1 LEQMKIIAQQSEST
15 VVAEYQSPGNRQT
28 AYQSERDLE
37 LALIAQLK
45 NQGYSFIS
53 IHGNDDLLSN
63 LRIQIEKL
71 NKFTFTDKEWTKFL
85 NEYLDNPMQGIVEKT
100 KKIQEDF
107 IYPLRRE
114 DGSLFNVFLIDKK
127 HIHNN
132 NLQVIHQFEADGKYK
147 NIYDVTILVNGL
159 PLVHIELKR
168 RGVSIKEAF
177 NQINRYER
185 ESFWV
190 GNSLYQYAQ
199 IFVIS
204 NGTDTKYYS
213 NTTRELA
220 SKENVNSQSNK
231 KKTSHS
237 FEFTSYWADA
247 SNKNIKD
254 LADFASTFFSKHT
267 LLNILTKYCIFTVD
281 ESLLVMRPYQIAAT
295 EKIINQ
301 IHIAKN
307 TRKVGTIDAGGYIWH
322 TTGSGKTLT
331 SFKTARLATELDFVK
346 KVLFVV
352 DRKDLDYQTMK
363 EYDKFEKG
371 AANSN
376 TSTSVL
382 KKQLENPNSKI
393 IITTIQKLS
402 IFIKKN
408 PKHDIFMDD
417 IVLIFDE
424 CHRSQF
430 GEMHLEIIKA
440 FKRYYIF
447 GFTGTPIF
455 ALNTTTHNKFPTLK
469 TTEQVFGRKLHTYT
483 IVNAIHDGNV
493 LPFRIDYLNTAKAS
507 EAIDDSEEVFN
518 IKREEA
524 LLDPRRISEN
534 VKYVLEHF
542 AQKTKRNEKAYDFS
556 RTLNI
561 EEVAK
566 AKYQSILDSAK
577 EKKQLLKITGFNS
590 IFAVASIEAAKR
602 YYAEFKKQ
610 QELLIPDQRLKVA
623 MIYSYQA
630 NEELDGTYEE
640 NNENTDNLDQSSRD
654 FLASAI
660 VDYNTMFGTSYDT
673 SSDKFQNYYKDL
685 SLRVKNKEIDL
696 LIVVNMFLTGFDATT
711 LNTIWVDKKLRMHGL
726 IQAFSRTNR
735 ILNSIKTFGNV
746 VCFRNL
752 EHQVNEAI
760 SIFGDKDAGGI
771 VLLKSFNEYYH
782 GYDEFKGYKNLVQEL
797 LTKYPI
803 GQDIIGEQAEK
814 AFISL
819 FNQILKTR
827 NVLQSF
833 DDFKGKEIIS
843 DFDYQ
848 DYQSMYLGIYEKIKR
863 TKKGDAESISEEI
876 EFEIELVKSVE
887 VNIDYILLLVAKYH
901 EDNTQDKKVEINK
914 AIDAS
919 PSLRNKKDLILN
931 FIDSLRVDASVTDE
945 WKSYINSKK
954 KEELDKIIQEEDLV
968 PTETLKFIDQAFK
981 TGEIKESG
989 TAIVKVMK
997 PVSMF
1002 GKNNGGVSR
1011 SQKKQSVLGKLID
1024 FFNRF
1029 FGL

>member
-1 LEQMKIIAQQSEST
+1 MNQIKIIAQQSEST
-15 VVAEYQSPGNRQT
+15 VVTEYKSDAKRQT
-28 AYQSERDLE
+28 NYQSERELE
-37 LALIAQLK
+37 HALINQLK
-45 NQGYSFIS
+45 NLGYTFLD
-53 IHGNDDLLSN
+53 IHGNGDLISN
-63 LRIQIEKL
+63 LKTQLERL
-71 NKFTFTDKEWTKFL
+71 NKFQFTDKEWNKFL
-85 NEYLDNPMQGIVEKT
+85 LEYLDNPNQGIVEKT
-100 KKIQEDF
+100 KKIQEDY

-114 DGSLFNVFLIDKK
+114 DGSLFNVFLLDKK
-127 HIHNN
+127 QIHNN
-132 NLQVIHQFEADGKYK
+132 QLQVIHQFEIEGSYK

-177 NQINRYER
+177 NQIKRYER
-185 ESFWV
+185 DSFWA
-190 GNSLYQYAQ
+190 GNSLYHYAQ

-204 NGTDTKYYS
+204 NGTETKYYS

-220 SKENVNSQSNK
+220 AKENSNSQANK

-247 SNKNIKD
+247 NNINIKE
-254 LADFASTFFSKHT
+254 LVDFTATFFSKHT
-267 LLNILTKYCIFTVD
+267 LLNVLTKYCIFTSD

-301 IHIAKN
+301 IQIAKN
-307 TRKVGTIDAGGYIWH
+307 TRKVGTIEAGGYVWH

-331 SFKTARLATELDFVK
+331 SFKTARIATELDFIK

-408 PKHDIFMDD
+408 PKHAIYSDD

-430 GEMHLEIIKA
+430 GEMHLDIIKA

-455 ALNTTTHNKFPTLK
+455 ALNTTTHNKFPMLK
-469 TTEQVFGRKLHTYT
+469 TTEQVFGKKLHTYT

-493 LPFRIDYLNTAKAS
+493 LPFRIDYLNTAKAAV
-507 EAIDDSEEVFN
+507 EIDDNEEVFN

-524 LLDPRRISEN
+524 LLDSRRITEN
-534 VKYVLEHF
+534 VRYILEHF

-561 EEVAK
+561 EEVAI
-566 AKYQSILDSAK
+566 AKYENILKSNK
-577 EKKQLLKITGFNS
+577 ENKQLLKITGFNS
-590 IFAVASIEAAKR
+590 IFAVASIEAAKK
-602 YYAEFKKQ
+602 YYTEFKKQ
-610 QELLIPDQRLKVA
+610 QELLIPDQRLKIA
-623 MIYSYQA
+623 TIFSYQA

-640 NNENTDNLDQSSRD
+640 NNENTDKLDQSSRD

-660 VDYNTMFGTSYDT
+660 VDYNNMFGTSYDT

-685 SLRVKNKEIDL
+685 SLRVKNKEVDL

-752 EHQVNEAI
+752 EHQVNQAI

-771 VLLKSFNEYYH
+771 VLLKSFDEYYN

-797 LTKYPI
+797 LDEYPI
-803 GQDIIGEQAEK
+803 GTDIIGEQAEK

-827 NVLQSF
+827 NILQSF
-833 DDFKGKEIIS
+833 DDFKGNEIIS

-848 DYQSMYLGIYEKIKR
+848 DYQSIYLGIYEKVKR
-863 TKKGDAESISEEI
+863 TKQGDAESINEEI

-901 EDNTQDKKVEINK
+901 QDNTEDKTLEINK
-914 AIDAS
+914 AIDSS
-919 PSLRNKKDLILN
+919 PSLRNKKDLILD

-945 WKSYINSKK
+945 WKSYIDAKK
-954 KEELDKIIQEEDLV
+954 KEELDKIIQEENLV
-968 PTETLKFIDQAFK
+968 PVETEKFINQAFK
-981 TGEIKESG
+981 TGEIRESG

-997 PVSMF
+997 PISMF
-1002 GKNNGGVSR
+1002 GNNNNGISR
-1011 SQKKQSVLGKLID
+1011 SQKKQTVLQRLID

>member
-1 LEQMKIIAQQSEST
+1 MDQIKIIAQQNEST
-15 VVAEYQSPGNRQT
+15 VVSEYQPIKNRQT
-28 AYQSERDLE
+28 AYQSERELE
-37 LALIAQLK
+37 NALIAQLK
-45 NQGYSFIS
+45 NQGYGFLNIKDNSELV
-53 IHGNDDLLSN
+53 GN
-63 LRIQIEKL
+63 LRVQLEKL
-71 NKFTFTDKEWTKFL
+71 NRFTFTDKEWNKFL
-85 NEYLDNPMQGIVEKT
+85 SEYIDNPNQGIVEKT

-114 DGSLFNVFLIDKK
+114 DGSLMNVFLMDKK

-132 NLQVIHQFEADGKYK
+132 SLQVIHQFEVEGKYK
-147 NIYDVTILVNGL
+147 NIYDVTLLVNGL

-177 NQINRYER
+177 NQIRRYDR
-185 ESFWV
+185 ESFWAE
-190 GNSLYQYAQ
+190 NSLYQYAQ

-204 NGTDTKYYS
+204 NGTDSKYYS

-220 SKENVNSQSNK
+220 SKENENSQSNK

-247 SNKNIKD
+247 NNKNIKD
-254 LADFASTFFSKHT
+254 LTDFAATFFSKHT
-267 LLNILTKYCIFTVD
+267 LLNVLTKYCIFTVD

-301 IHIAKN
+301 IQIAKN
-307 TRKVGTIDAGGYIWH
+307 SKTVGSIDAGGYIWH

-331 SFKTARLATELDFVK
+331 SFKTARLATELDYVK

-382 KKQLENPNSKI
+382 KKQLENPSAKI

-408 PKHDIFMDD
+408 PKHDIYLDD
-417 IVLIFDE
+417 VVLIFDE

-430 GEMHLEIIKA
+430 GDMHLDIIKA

-455 ALNTTTHNKFPTLK
+455 AMNTTTHNKFPTLK

-493 LPFRIDYLNTAKAS
+493 LPFRIDYLNTVKES
-507 EAIDDSEEVFN
+507 QEINEAEEVYD

-524 LLDPRRISEN
+524 LLDSRRIKGN
-534 VKYVLEHF
+534 VEYILDHF

-561 EEVAK
+561 AEVASTQ
-566 AKYQSILDSAK
+566 YHTSLNRNN
-577 EKKQLLKITGFNS
+577 EVKQVLKVTGFNS
-590 IFAVASIEAAKR
+590 IFAVASIQAAKK
-602 YYAEFKKQ
+602 YYLEFKTQ
-610 QELLIPDQRLKVA
+610 QAEKIPDQRLKVA
-623 MIYSYQA
+623 LIYSYQA
-630 NEELDGTYEE
+630 NEEFDGTYEE
-640 NNENTDNLDQSSRD
+640 NNESTELLDQSSRD
-654 FLASAI
+654 FLADAI
-660 VDYNTMFGTSYDT
+660 KDYNVMFGTSYDT

-685 SLRVKNKEIDL
+685 SLRVKNKEVDV

-752 EHQVNEAI
+752 EDQVNEAI
-760 SIFGDKDAGGI
+760 SVFGDKEAGGI
-771 VLLKSFNEYYH
+771 VLLKSFNEYYE
-782 GYDEFKGYKNLVQEL
+782 GYENFKGYKSLVHEL
-797 LTKYPI
+797 LDNYPI
-803 GQDIIGEQAEK
+803 GEDIISESAQK

-827 NVLQSF
+827 NILQSF
-833 DDFKGKEIIS
+833 DDFKGNEIIS

-848 DYQSMYLGIYEKIKR
+848 DYQSIYLKIYEAIG
-863 TKKGDAESISEEI
+863 KKEKTDKESITDEI

-887 VNIDYILLLVAKYH
+887 VNIDYILLLVDKYH
-901 EDNTQDKKVEINK
+901 KDNSEDRHVEINK

-919 PSLRNKKDLILN
+919 PSLRNKKDLILG
-931 FIDSLRVDASVTDE
+931 FIDSLTIDATVTDE
-945 WKSYINSKK
+945 WKSYIDEKK
-954 KEELDKIIQEEDLV
+954 LEELNKIIREEDLNES
-968 PTETLKFIDQAFK
+968 ETKKYIDQAFK
-981 TGEIKESG
+981 VGEIQESG
-989 TAIVKVMK
+989 TAIVKVIK

-1002 GKNNGGVSR
+1002 GDKDGKTR
-1011 SQKKQSVLGKLID
+1011 SQKKQDVLARLIE

>member
-1 LEQMKIIAQQSEST
+1 MDQIKIIAQQSEST
-15 VVAEYQSPGNRQT
+15 VVTEYQSLGYRQT

-45 NQGYSFIS
+45 TQGYSFIR
-53 IHGNDDLLSN
+53 IHKNEDLVNN
-63 LRIQIEKL
+63 LRTQIEKL
-71 NKFTFTDKEWTKFL
+71 NKFAFTDKEWIKFL

-114 DGSLFNVFLIDKK
+114 DGSLFNVFLLDKK
-127 HIHNN
+127 QIHNN
-132 NLQVIHQFEADGKYK
+132 NLQVIHQYEAEGKYK

-177 NQINRYER
+177 NQIKRYER
-185 ESFWV
+185 ESFWA
-190 GNSLYQYAQ
+190 GNSLYQYIQ

-204 NGTDTKYYS
+204 NGTETKYYS

-220 SKENVNSQSNK
+220 SKENANSQSNK

-254 LADFASTFFSKHT
+254 LTDFAATFFSKHT
-267 LLNILTKYCIFTVD
+267 LLNVLTKYCVFTVD

-307 TRKVGTIDAGGYIWH
+307 TRKVGTIHAGGYIWH

-331 SFKTARLATELDFVK
+331 SFKTARLATELDFIK
-346 KVLFVV
+346 KVIFVV

-376 TSTSVL
+376 TSTAVL
-382 KKQLENPNSKI
+382 KKQLEDPNSKI

-408 PKHDIFMDD
+408 PKHAIFLDD
-417 IVLIFDE
+417 VVLIFDE

-430 GEMHLEIIKA
+430 GEMHLDIIKS

-493 LPFRIDYLNTAKAS
+493 LPFRIDYLNTVKAV
-507 EAIDDSEEVFN
+507 EEIDDSEEVFN

-524 LLDPRRISEN
+524 LLDPRRITEN

-561 EEVAK
+561 EQVAK
-566 AKYQSILDSAK
+566 ARYESILNSNK
-577 EKKQLLKITGFNS
+577 EIKQLLKLTGFNS

-610 QELLIPDQRLKVA
+610 QGILIPDQRLKVA

-640 NNENTDNLDQSSRD
+640 NNENTDKLDQSSRD

-660 VDYNTMFGTSYDT
+660 DDYNAMFGTSYDT
-673 SSDKFQNYYKDL
+673 SSEKFQNYYKDL
-685 SLRVKNKEIDL
+685 SLRVKNKEVDL

-752 EHQVNEAI
+752 EHQVNQAI

-771 VLLKSFNEYYH
+771 VLLKSYNEYYL
-782 GYDEFKGYKNLVQEL
+782 GYDNFKGYKNLVQEL
-797 LTKYPI
+797 LDKYPL
-803 GQDIIGEQAEK
+803 GQDIVGEKAEK

-827 NVLQSF
+827 NILQSF
-833 DDFKGKEIIS
+833 DDFKGSEIIS

-848 DYQSMYLGIYEKIKR
+848 DYQSIYLGIYEKVKR
-863 TKKGDAESISEEI
+863 VHKGDAESISEEI
-876 EFEIELVKSVE
+876 EFEIELVKSIE
-887 VNIDYILLLVAKYH
+887 VNIDYILMLVAAYH
-901 EDNTQDKKVEINK
+901 ETNNQDKRIEINK

-919 PSLRNKKDLILN
+919 PSLRNKKDLILD
-931 FIDSLRVDASVTDE
+931 FIDSLRVDASVTDD
-945 WKSYINSKK
+945 WKSYIDAKK
-954 KEELDKIIQEEDLV
+954 KEELDKIILEEDLD
-968 PTETLKFIDQAFK
+968 PAETIKFINQAFK
-981 TGEIKESG
+981 VGEIRESG
-989 TAIVKVMK
+989 TAIVRVMK
-997 PVSMF
+997 PVTMF
-1002 GKNNGGVSR
+1002 GKTNNGISR
-1011 SQKKQSVLGKLID
+1011 SQKKQSVLNKLLD

-1029 FGL
+1029 FGI

>member
-1 LEQMKIIAQQSEST
+1 MDQIKIIAQQSEST
-15 VVAEYQSPGNRQT
+15 VVAEYQSTSNRQT
-28 AYQSERDLE
+28 AYQSEHDLE

-45 NQGYSFIS
+45 NQGYSFVH
-53 IHGNDDLLSN
+53 IHGNEDLVSN
-63 LRIQIEKL
+63 LRTQLEKL
-71 NKFTFTDKEWTKFL
+71 NKFSFTDKEWTKFL

-100 KKIQEDF
+100 KKIQEDY

-114 DGSLFNVFLIDKK
+114 DGSLFNVFLLDKK
-127 HIHNN
+127 QIHNN
-132 NLQVIHQFEADGKYK
+132 YLQVIHQFEVKGKYK
-147 NIYDVTILVNGL
+147 NIYDVTILINGL

-177 NQINRYER
+177 NQIKRYER
-185 ESFWV
+185 ESFWA
-190 GNSLYQYAQ
+190 GNSLYQYVQ
-199 IFVIS
+199 IFMIS
-204 NGTDTKYYS
+204 NGTETKYYS
-213 NTTRELA
+213 NTTRQLA
-220 SKENVNSQSNK
+220 SKENENSQTNK

-247 SNKNIKD
+247 SNRNIKD
-254 LADFASTFFSKHT
+254 LADFTATFFSKHT
-267 LLNILTKYCIFTVD
+267 LLNVLTKYCIFTVD
-281 ESLLVMRPYQIAAT
+281 ETLLVMRPYQIAAT

-301 IHIAKN
+301 IQIAKN
-307 TRKVGTIDAGGYIWH
+307 TRKVGTINAGGYIWH

-331 SFKTARLATELDFVK
+331 SFKTARLATEMDFIK

-408 PKHDIFMDD
+408 PKHDIYLDD

-430 GEMHLEIIKA
+430 GDMHLDIIKA

-455 ALNTTTHNKFPTLK
+455 AINTTTHNRFPTLK
-469 TTEQVFGRKLHTYT
+469 TTEQVFGRKLHTYS

-493 LPFRIDYLNTAKAS
+493 LPFRIDYLNTVKA
-507 EAIDDSEEVFN
+507 AQDIDDTEEVYN

-524 LLDPRRISEN
+524 LLDPRRITEN
-534 VKYVLEHF
+534 VKYILEHF
-542 AQKTKRNEKAYDFS
+542 AQKTKRNEKAYEFS

-566 AKYQSILDSAK
+566 AKYEAILNSRI

-602 YYAEFKKQ
+602 YYTEFKKQ
-610 QELLIPDQRLKVA
+610 QELLTPDLRLKIA
-623 MIYSYQA
+623 TIYSYQA

-640 NNENTDNLDQSSRD
+640 NNENTELLDQSSRD
-654 FLASAI
+654 FLELAI
-660 VDYNTMFGTSYDT
+660 EDYNKMFGTSYDT
-673 SSDKFQNYYKDL
+673 SSEKFQNYYKDL
-685 SLRVKNKEIDL
+685 SLRVKNKEVDL

-752 EHQVNEAI
+752 EHQVNQAI

-771 VLLKSFNEYYH
+771 VLLKSFNEYYN
-782 GYDEFKGYKNLVQEL
+782 GYEGFKGYKNLVQEL
-797 LTKYPI
+797 LAHFPL
-803 GQDIIGEQAEK
+803 GQEIIGEKLEK
-814 AFISL
+814 AFVFL

-827 NVLQSF
+827 NILQSF
-833 DDFKGKEIIS
+833 DDFKGYEILS

-848 DYQSMYLGIYEKIKR
+848 DYQSMYLGIYEKVKR
-863 TKKGDAESISEEI
+863 VEKGDVESILEDI

-887 VNIDYILLLVAKYH
+887 VNIDYILLLVAKFH
-901 EDNTQDKKVEINK
+901 QDNNKDKIVEINK
-914 AIDAS
+914 AIDSS
-919 PSLRNKKDLILN
+919 PSLRNKKDLILS
-931 FIDSLRVDASVTDE
+931 FIDSLRVDASVEED
-945 WKSYINSKK
+945 WKSYIDAKK

-968 PTETLKFIDQAFK
+968 PNETVKFIKQAFK

-1002 GKNNGGVSR
+1002 GTSAEGVSR
-1011 SQKKQSVLGKLID
+1011 SEKKQGVLAKLID

>member
-1 LEQMKIIAQQSEST
+1 MKIIAQQSEST
-15 VVAEYQSPGNRQT
+15 VVTEYKSDSKRQT
-28 AYQSERDLE
+28 NYQSERELE
-37 LALIAQLK
+37 LALINQLK
-45 NQGYSFIS
+45 NQGYTFLK
-53 IHGNDDLLSN
+53 IHGNDALVAN
-63 LRIQIEKL
+63 LKVQLERL
-71 NKFTFTDKEWTKFL
+71 NKFQFTDKEWNRFL
-85 NEYLDNPMQGIVEKT
+85 IEYLDNPNQGIVEKT
-100 KKIQEDF
+100 KKIQEDY

-114 DGSLFNVFLIDKK
+114 DGSLFNVFLLDKK
-127 HIHNN
+127 QIHNN
-132 NLQVIHQFEADGKYK
+132 QLQVIHQFEVEVTYK

-177 NQINRYER
+177 NQIKRYER
-185 ESFWV
+185 DSFWA

-204 NGTDTKYYS
+204 NGTETKYYS

-220 SKENVNSQSNK
+220 AKENNNSQSNK

-247 SNKNIKD
+247 NNVNIKE
-254 LADFASTFFSKHT
+254 LTDFTATFFSKHSI
-267 LLNILTKYCIFTVD
+267 LNVLTKYCIFTSD

-301 IHIAKN
+301 IQIAKN
-307 TRKVGTIDAGGYIWH
+307 TRKVGTIEAGGYVWH

-331 SFKTARLATELDFVK
+331 SFKTARLATELDFIK

-408 PKHDIFMDD
+408 PKHAIYQDD

-430 GEMHLEIIKA
+430 GDMHLDIIKS

-507 EAIDDSEEVFN
+507 EEIKDDEEVFN

-524 LLDPRRISEN
+524 LLDPRRIAEN

-561 EEVAK
+561 EEVAN
-566 AKYQSILDSAK
+566 AKYQSLLEAK
-577 EKKQLLKITGFNS
+577 KENKQLLKITGFNS

-602 YYAEFKKQ
+602 YYTEFKKQ
-610 QELLIPDQRLKVA
+610 QELIIPDQRLKIA
-623 MIYSYQA
+623 TIFSYQA

-640 NNENTDNLDQSSRD
+640 NNESTDKLDQSSRD
-654 FLASAI
+654 FLSSAI
-660 VDYNTMFGTSYDT
+660 SDYNVMFGTSYDT

-685 SLRVKNKEIDL
+685 SLRVKNKEVDL

-726 IQAFSRTNR
+726 VQAFSRTNR

-752 EHQVNEAI
+752 EHQVNQAI
-760 SIFGDKDAGGI
+760 SIFGDKEAGGI
-771 VLLKSFNEYYH
+771 VLLKSFDEYYN

-797 LTKYPI
+797 LDEYPI
-803 GQDIIGEQAEK
+803 GIDIIGEKAEK
-814 AFISL
+814 AFIAL

-827 NVLQSF
+827 NILQSF
-833 DDFKGKEIIS
+833 DDFKGNEIIS
-843 DFDYQ
+843 DFDHQNYT
-848 DYQSMYLGIYEKIKR
+848 SIYLGIYEKVKR
-863 TKKGDAESISEEI
+863 TKQGDAESINEEI

-901 EDNTQDKKVEINK
+901 QDNTQDKKVEINQ
-914 AIDAS
+914 AIDSS
-919 PSLRNKKDLILN
+919 PSLRNKKDLILD
-931 FIDSLRVDASVTDE
+931 FIESLRVDASITDE
-945 WKSYINSKK
+945 WKSYIDAKK
-954 KEELDKIIQEEDLV
+954 QEELDKIIQEEDLI
-968 PTETLKFIDQAFK
+968 PDETIKFINQAFK
-981 TGEIKESG
+981 TGEIRESG
-989 TAIVKVMK
+989 TSIIKVMK

-1002 GKNNGGVSR
+1002 GKNNQGLSR
-1011 SQKKQSVLGKLID
+1011 TQKKQSVLEKLIS

-1029 FGL
+1029 FGV